1 MIIASHLTK
10 KFPGRIAV
18 SDLSFEVAPCEVVGF
33 LGPNGSGKSTTMRI
47 IAGYL
52 APSGGFAR
60 VAGIDVTRNPVEARQ
75 RIGYLP
81 ENCPL
86 YPEMRVD
93 EYLRFRATLK
103 KVPRTR
109 LLSRI
114 AEVKELCGLGDS
126 GRRIIGQLSRGYRQ
140 RVGLA
145 DAIVHDPELLVLDEP
160 TTGLDPNQI
169 RHVRDMIRKLGRR
182 HAILFS
188 THNLAEVEAVCRR
201 VVIIQGGRML
211 ASGDTAKLMSQ
222 AGVASRIVMEI
233 KAPQDVL
240 ELELRSL
247 PAISSH
253 DLSRQGEWISAVL
266 YIQGSDDMRP
276 ALFQMAASR
285 GWVLRDLHAE
295 EARLED
301 LFVRLTTHRPGGAG

>member
-253 DLSRQGEWISAVL
+253 DLSRQGEWISAAL

-301 LFVRLTTHRPGGAG
+301 LFISLTTHRPGGAG